1 MSVSM
6 PIDNYSDNLASKFST
21 HLAMISFC
29 TLRNS
34 YPWSLPRPCITS
46 NCLTSLI
53 PSEGSTGLV
62 FPYLQSDENNYLSLQ
77 KPFSYWSSHM
87 SSALSLMVASSY
99 SVFKAWISWSFI
111 KITFS
116 NKLSAPC
123 PFPFIR
129 LMWDHFWPWS
139 SSTLAPLDLHLDSWM
154 WLVSKKIKT
163 KIKQTKKQN

>member
-77 KPFSYWSSHM
+77 KPFSYCFSHM
-87 SSALSLMVASSY
+87 STALSLMVASWWPQVILY
-99 SVFKAWISWSFI
+99 SELAFHGPSLKSHFLTNFQHPA
-111 KITFS
+111 
-116 NKLSAPC
+116 
-123 PFPFIR
+123 PFPLSDSCGIIF
-129 LMWDHFWPWS
+129 
-139 SSTLAPLDLHLDSWM
+139 DLGQAQL
-154 WLVSKKIKT
+154 
-163 KIKQTKKQN
+163 